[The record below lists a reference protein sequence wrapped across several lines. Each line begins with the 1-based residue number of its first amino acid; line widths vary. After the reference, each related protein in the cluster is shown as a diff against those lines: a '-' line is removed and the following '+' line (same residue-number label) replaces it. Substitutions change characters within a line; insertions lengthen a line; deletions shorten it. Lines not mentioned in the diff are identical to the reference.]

1 MKAMSYSKAAMR
13 VPADFLHTKVK
24 GSITT
29 ITCAHSAYYHSRLL
43 RNGKEKRF
51 DIRNCREHSKMSNN
65 SKRAFFQH
73 TPSMGNIGHDFTP
86 GRLKGVFS
94 LQAIEEDYNVLNF
107 AESFSTSTT
116 GIPT

>member
-1 MKAMSYSKAAMR
+1 MSYSKAAMR
-13 VPADFLHTKVK
+13 LPADFLHTKVK

-43 RNGKEKRF
+43 RNGKENRF
-51 DIRNCREHSKMSNN
+51 DIKNCREHSKMSNN

-73 TPSMGNIGHDFTP
+73 TPSMGYIGHDFTP
-86 GRLKGVFS
+86 GRLKGVLS
-94 LQAIEEDYNVLNF
+94 LQAIEEDYNILNF

-116 GIPT
+116 GIPV